1 MNLRAFRYPTVAA
14 ALVLA
19 GALAIAPY
27 ARSQIDA
34 APSWAP
40 IGTSASGASST
51 VWFHEPG
58 SRQAV
63 ACQTVA
69 GADGRLAGVSCAQGR
84 LP

>member
-1 MNLRAFRYPTVAA
+1 MNLRAFRLTAVAA
-14 ALVLA
+14 ALALA
-19 GALAIAPY
+19 GALAIAPH

-34 APSWAP
+34 APSWVP
-40 IGTSASGASST
+40 IGASASGASST

>member
-1 MNLRAFRYPTVAA
+1 MTPRAIRLVAVAA
-14 ALVLA
+14 TLALA
-19 GALAIAPY
+19 GALAIAPH
-27 ARSQIDA
+27 ARSQINA
-34 APSWAP
+34 APSWVP
-40 IGTSASGASST
+40 IGTSASGSSST